1 MSNVE
6 VRMSTDVPFWL
17 LSDLD
22 MYVCDDDDDDVWQS
36 GTTHKLPVTAAT
48 SQFEVAPNL
57 QKKKNFK

>member
-17 LSDLD
+17 LSDH
-22 MYVCDDDDDDVWQS
+22 DDVWQS